1 MKTVEEVCG
10 LSSKEVASPRKVG
23 REREIEERIEG
34 ITERVRRRNERVGR
48 SMKLTVDEF
57 KNHFES
63 VSRDRYEERPELIE
77 RAVRGA
83 VHLRNDSR
91 AKEANECLNVVHE
104 SEEIRE
110 AMKETRESAPGL
122 E

>member
-1 MKTVEEVCG
+1 MRRLGT
-10 LSSKEVASPRKVG
+10 
-23 REREIEERIEG
+23 RERPAA
-34 ITERVRRRNERVGR
+34 R

-63 VSRDRYEERPELIE
+63 VSKDRYEERPEVIE

-83 VHLRNDSR
+83 ADLRNDSR
-91 AKEANECLNVVHE
+91 AKEANECLNVVPE

-110 AMKETRESAPGL
+110 AMKETRESAAWVGWSKNRVH
-122 E
+122 